1 MPSFERKGDSS
12 MSTVAP
18 STKSSRRGVR
28 IAIEVVLLLVL
39 LAAMAMSTKVV
50 KIGSGSD
57 TQTKEFEPEAYGK
70 KQFPKT
76 QAAIE
81 KRAVDAA
88 TLATAI
94 AKDPD
99 AAGKQYGIA
108 GGGVGPEMS
117 VKFTGVAGKED
128 SGVYEVKVPGLPDA
142 LLIRVQ
148 TGPAINGT
156 DLRDATGDISFG
168 QFTNQID
175 YQNAGYA
182 INSAMKKEV
191 LSKVDTAKLTGKT
204 VAVVGVF
211 QLINPNGWLVTP
223 VKLDVK

>member
-1 MPSFERKGDSS
+1 
-12 MSTVAP
+12 MSAVA
-18 STKSSRRGVR
+18 STKRHPNRGVR
-28 IAIEVVLLLVL
+28 LLIEVVLLLIL

-50 KIGSGSD
+50 KIGSGAD
-57 TQTKEFEPEAYGK
+57 TQTKEFEPEAYGN

-88 TLATAI
+88 TLAAAI
-94 AKDPD
+94 AKDQD
-99 AAGKQYGIA
+99 AAGKQYGVA
-108 GGGVGPEMS
+108 GGGIGPEMS

-128 SGVYEVKVPGLPDA
+128 SGVYEVKVPGLPDS

-182 INSAMKKEV
+182 INTAMKKQV
-191 LSKVDTAKLTGKT
+191 LAKVDTVKLTGKT
-204 VAVVGVF
+204 VSVVGVF
-211 QLINPNGWLVTP
+211 QLVNPNGWLVTP

>member
-1 MPSFERKGDSS
+1 
-12 MSTVAP
+12 MSAVA
-18 STKSSRRGVR
+18 SGKKQSGRGVR
-28 IAIEVVLLLVL
+28 LVIEVVLLLVL
-39 LAAMAMSTKVV
+39 LVAMAMSTKIV
-50 KIGSGSD
+50 KIGSGAD
-57 TQTKEFEPEAYGK
+57 TQTQVFEPAAYGK

-88 TLATAI
+88 TLAAAI
-94 AKDPD
+94 AKDQD
-99 AAGKQYGIA
+99 AAGKQYGVA

-117 VKFTGVAGKED
+117 VKLTGVAGKED
-128 SGVYEVKVPGLPDA
+128 SGVYEVKVPGIPDS

-182 INSAMKKEV
+182 INTEMKKEV
-191 LSKVDTAKLTGKT
+191 LAKVDTAKLTGKT
-204 VAVVGVF
+204 VSIVGVF
-211 QLINPNGWLVTP
+211 QLINPNGWLITP

>member
-1 MPSFERKGDSS
+1 
-12 MSTVAP
+12 MSAVASTHV
-18 STKSSRRGVR
+18 STKGQSRRGVR
-28 IAIEVVLLLVL
+28 VAIEIVLLLIL
-39 LAAMAMSTKVV
+39 LAAMALSTKVV
-50 KIGSGSD
+50 KIGSGAD
-57 TQTKEFEPEAYGK
+57 TQTQVFEPAAYGK

-88 TLATAI
+88 TLAAAI
-94 AKDPD
+94 AKDQD

-128 SGVYEVKVPGLPDA
+128 SGVYEIKVPGVPDT

-182 INSAMKKEV
+182 INAEMKKEV
-191 LSKVDTAKLTGKT
+191 LAKVDTAKLQGKT
-204 VAVVGVF
+204 VSVVGVF
-211 QLINPNGWLVTP
+211 QLINPNGWLITP
-223 VKLDVK
+223 VRLEVK

>member
-1 MPSFERKGDSS
+1 

-18 STKSSRRGVR
+18 TINRRSKRGVR
-28 IAIEVVLLLVL
+28 AAIAVVLAVILIV
-39 LAAMAMSTKVV
+39 AMALSTKAV
-50 KIGSGSD
+50 KIGSASD
-57 TQTKEFEPEAYGK
+57 AQVKVFDPAVYGEA
-70 KQFPKT
+70 QFPKT
-76 QAAIE
+76 QSAIE
-81 KRAVDAA
+81 AKAVSAD

-94 AKDPD
+94 AKDQD
-99 AAGKQYGIA
+99 AAGKQYGVA
-108 GGGVGPEMS
+108 GGGIGPEIS
-117 VKFTGVAGKED
+117 VKFDGVAGSED
-128 SGVYEVKVPGLPDA
+128 AGIYTVKVPNVPDSVV
-142 LLIRVQ
+142 IRVQ

-156 DLRDATGDISFG
+156 DLRDASGTISFE

-182 INSAMKKEV
+182 INTAMKKAV

-204 VAVVGVF
+204 ISVVGVF

>member
-1 MPSFERKGDSS
+1 M
-12 MSTVAP
+12 V
-18 STKSSRRGVR
+18 
-28 IAIEVVLLLVL
+28 IEIVL
-39 LAAMAMSTKVV
+39 LAILLVAMAMSTKLV
-50 KIGSGSD
+50 KIGSGADS
-57 TQTKEFEPEAYGK
+57 QTAQFEPAAYGK

-76 QAAIE
+76 RAAIE
-81 KRAVDAA
+81 KRAIAA
-88 TLATAI
+88 DTLAAAI

-99 AAGKQYGIA
+99 AAGKQYGVA

-128 SGVYEVKVPGLPDA
+128 SGVYEVKVPGLPDS
-142 LLIRVQ
+142 LVVRVQ

-156 DLRDATGDISFG
+156 DLRDDTGDITFG

-182 INSAMKKEV
+182 INSEMKKEV
-191 LSKVDTAKLTGKT
+191 LSKIDTAKLTGKT
-204 VAVVGVF
+204 LSVVGVF
-211 QLINPNGWLVTP
+211 QLVNPNGWLVTP

>member
-1 MPSFERKGDSS
+1 
-12 MSTVAP
+12 MSAVA
-18 STKSSRRGVR
+18 STKGQSNHRMRLV
-28 IAIEVVLLLVL
+28 IEIVLLVVL

-50 KIGSGSD
+50 KIGSGAD
-57 TQTKEFEPEAYGK
+57 TQTKEFEPDAYGK

-88 TLATAI
+88 TLAAAI
-94 AKDPD
+94 AKDQD
-99 AAGKQYGIA
+99 AAGKQYGVA

-117 VKFTGVAGKED
+117 VKFTGVVGKGD
-128 SGVYEVKVPGLPDA
+128 SGIYEVKVPGLPDA
-142 LLIRVQ
+142 LLIRMQ

-182 INSAMKKEV
+182 INSEMKKEV
-191 LSKVDTAKLTGKT
+191 LAKVDTAKLTGKT
-204 VAVVGVF
+204 VSVVGVF

>member
-1 MPSFERKGDSS
+1 M
-12 MSTVAP
+12 
-18 STKSSRRGVR
+18 
-28 IAIEVVLLLVL
+28 AIEIVLLVILLV
-39 LAAMAMSTKVV
+39 AMAMSTKLV
-50 KIGSGSD
+50 KIGSDADS
-57 TQTKEFEPEAYGK
+57 QTREFEPAAYGK

-88 TLATAI
+88 TLAAAI

-99 AAGKQYGIA
+99 AAGKQYGVA

-128 SGVYEVKVPGLPDA
+128 SGVYEVKVPGLPDS
-142 LLIRVQ
+142 LVVRVQ

-156 DLRDATGDISFG
+156 DLRDDTGDISFG

-182 INSAMKKEV
+182 INAEMKKEV
-191 LSKVDTAKLTGKT
+191 LSKIDTTKLTGKT
-204 VAVVGVF
+204 ISVVGVF
-211 QLINPNGWLVTP
+211 QLVNPDGWLVTP

>member
-1 MPSFERKGDSS
+1 
-12 MSTVAP
+12 MSTATSMKAP
-18 STKSSRRGVR
+18 PNHRVR
-28 IAIEVVLLLVL
+28 ATIEIVLLLAL
-39 LAAMAMSTKVV
+39 LVAMALSTKIV
-50 KIGSGSD
+50 KIGSGAD
-57 TQTKEFEPEAYGK
+57 TQTKEFEPGAYGQ

-76 QAAIE
+76 QAAID

-88 TLATAI
+88 TLAAAI

-99 AAGKQYGIA
+99 AAGKQYGVA

-128 SGVYEVKVPGLPDA
+128 SGVYEVKVPGLPDS
-142 LLIRVQ
+142 LVVRVQ

-182 INSAMKKEV
+182 INTEMKKQV
-191 LSKVDTAKLTGKT
+191 LSKVDTARLTGKT
-204 VAVVGVF
+204 VSVVGVF
-211 QLINPNGWLVTP
+211 QLINPNGWLITP

>member
-1 MPSFERKGDSS
+1 

-18 STKSSRRGVR
+18 TINRRSKRGVR
-28 IAIEVVLLLVL
+28 AAIAVVLAVILIV
-39 LAAMAMSTKVV
+39 AMALSTKAV
-50 KIGSGSD
+50 KIGSASD
-57 TQTKEFEPEAYGK
+57 AQVKVFDPAVYGEA
-70 KQFPKT
+70 QFPKT
-76 QAAIE
+76 QSAIE
-81 KRAVDAA
+81 AKAVSAD

-94 AKDPD
+94 AKDQD
-99 AAGKQYGIA
+99 AAGKQYGVAGGVA
-108 GGGVGPEMS
+108 GGGIGPEIS
-117 VKFTGVAGKED
+117 VKFDGVAGSED
-128 SGVYEVKVPGLPDA
+128 AGIYTVKVPNVPDSVV
-142 LLIRVQ
+142 IRVQ

-156 DLRDATGDISFG
+156 DLRDTTGTISFE

-182 INSAMKKEV
+182 INTAMKKAV

-204 VAVVGVF
+204 ISVVGVF

>member
-1 MPSFERKGDSS
+1 
-12 MSTVAP
+12 MSTVTP
-18 STKSSRRGVR
+18 SVKSHPKSGRRALLGTLPLV
-28 IAIEVVLLLVL
+28 ILLV
-39 LAAMAMSTKVV
+39 AMALSTKVV
-50 KIGSGSD
+50 KIGSGAD
-57 TQTKEFEPEAYGK
+57 TQTKEFEPAAYGK
-70 KQFPKT
+70 AQFPKT

-88 TLATAI
+88 TLVAAI
-94 AKDPD
+94 SKDAD

-156 DLRDATGDISFG
+156 DLRDATGDINFG

-182 INSAMKKEV
+182 INTEMKQQV
-191 LSKVDTAKLTGKT
+191 LSKIDAAKLAGKT
-204 VAVVGVF
+204 VSVVGVF

>member
-1 MPSFERKGDSS
+1 

-18 STKSSRRGVR
+18 TINRRSRRGVR
-28 IAIEVVLLLVL
+28 AAIAAGLAVVLIV
-39 LAAMAMSTKVV
+39 AMALSTKAV
-50 KIGSGSD
+50 KIGSAGD
-57 TQTKEFEPEAYGK
+57 TQVKAFDPAVYGEA
-70 KQFPKT
+70 QFPKT

-81 KRAVDAA
+81 GRAVSAD

-94 AKDPD
+94 AKDQD
-99 AAGKQYGIA
+99 AAGKQYGVA
-108 GGGVGPEMS
+108 GGGIGPEIS
-117 VKFTGVAGKED
+117 VKFTGVAGSED
-128 SGVYEVKVPGLPDA
+128 AGIYTVKVPNVPDSVI
-142 LLIRVQ
+142 IRVQ

-156 DLRDATGDISFG
+156 DLRDATGTISFE

-182 INSAMKKEV
+182 INTAMKKAV

-204 VAVVGVF
+204 ISVVGVF

-223 VKLDVK
+223 VKLDAK

>member
-1 MPSFERKGDSS
+1 

-18 STKSSRRGVR
+18 STKGRSRRSMRVV
-28 IAIEVVLLLVL
+28 IEVVLLVILLV
-39 LAAMAMSTKVV
+39 AMALGTKVV

-57 TQTKEFEPEAYGK
+57 ATSKEFEPAAYGK

-88 TLATAI
+88 TLAAAI
-94 AKDPD
+94 AKDQD

-128 SGVYEVKVPGLPDA
+128 SGVYEVKVPGLPDS

-182 INSAMKKEV
+182 INTEMKQEV
-191 LSKVDTAKLTGKT
+191 LSKVDTTKLTGKT
-204 VAVVGVF
+204 VSVVGVF
-211 QLINPNGWLVTP
+211 QLINPDGWLVTP

>member
-1 MPSFERKGDSS
+1 
-12 MSTVAP
+12 MSAVA
-18 STKSSRRGVR
+18 SGKKQSSRSVR
-28 IAIEVVLLLVL
+28 VVIEVVLLLIL
-39 LAAMAMSTKVV
+39 LVAMAMSTKIV
-50 KIGSGSD
+50 KIGSNAD
-57 TQTKEFEPEAYGK
+57 TQTQVFEPEAYGK

-88 TLATAI
+88 TLAAAI
-94 AKDPD
+94 AKDQD
-99 AAGKQYGIA
+99 AAGKQYGVA

-128 SGVYEVKVPGLPDA
+128 SGVYEVKVPGVPDT

-182 INSAMKKEV
+182 INTEMKKQV
-191 LSKVDTAKLTGKT
+191 LAKVDTAKLTGKT
-204 VAVVGVF
+204 VSIVGVF
-211 QLINPNGWLVTP
+211 QLINPNGWLITP

>member
-1 MPSFERKGDSS
+1 

-18 STKSSRRGVR
+18 TITRRSRRGVR
-28 IAIEVVLLLVL
+28 AAIAAGLAVVLIV
-39 LAAMAMSTKVV
+39 AMALSTKAV
-50 KIGSGSD
+50 KIGSAGD
-57 TQTKEFEPEAYGK
+57 TQVKAFDPAVYGEA
-70 KQFPKT
+70 QFPKT

-81 KRAVDAA
+81 GRAVSAD

-94 AKDPD
+94 AKDQD
-99 AAGKQYGIA
+99 AAGKQYGVA
-108 GGGVGPEMS
+108 GGGIGPEIS
-117 VKFTGVAGKED
+117 VKFTGVAGSED
-128 SGVYEVKVPGLPDA
+128 AGIYTVKVPNVPDSVI
-142 LLIRVQ
+142 IRVQ

-156 DLRDATGDISFG
+156 DLRDATGTISFE

-182 INSAMKKEV
+182 INTAMKKAV

-204 VAVVGVF
+204 ISVVGVF

>member
-1 MPSFERKGDSS
+1 
-12 MSTVAP
+12 MSTIAP
-18 STKSSRRGVR
+18 STKGHPRRGMR
-28 IAIEVVLLLVL
+28 LAIEVVLLVILLV
-39 LAAMAMSTKVV
+39 AMALSTKVV
-50 KIGSGSD
+50 KIGSDADSQ
-57 TQTKEFEPEAYGK
+57 TQQFDPAAYGK

-88 TLATAI
+88 TLAAAI
-94 AKDPD
+94 AKDQD
-99 AAGKQYGIA
+99 AAGKQYGVA

-117 VKFTGVAGKED
+117 VKFTGVAGKSD
-128 SGVYEVKVPGLPDA
+128 GGVYEVKVPGLPDS

-156 DLRDATGDISFG
+156 DLRDDTG
-168 QFTNQID
+168 TNQID

-182 INSAMKKEV
+182 INSEMKKEV
-191 LSKVDTAKLTGKT
+191 LSKIDTTKLTGKT
-204 VAVVGVF
+204 ISVVGVF

-223 VKLDVK
+223 AKLEVK

>member
-1 MPSFERKGDSS
+1 
-12 MSTVAP
+12 MSAIA
-18 STKSSRRGVR
+18 STKKPSNHRMRVV
-28 IAIEVVLLLVL
+28 IEIVLLLVL

-50 KIGSGSD
+50 KIGSGAD
-57 TQTKEFEPEAYGK
+57 TQTQQFEPEAYGK

-88 TLATAI
+88 TLAAAI
-94 AKDPD
+94 AKDQD
-99 AAGKQYGIA
+99 AAGKQYGVA

-182 INSAMKKEV
+182 INTEMKKQV
-191 LSKVDTAKLTGKT
+191 LAKVDTAKLTGKT
-204 VAVVGVF
+204 VSVVGVF
-211 QLINPNGWLVTP
+211 QLINPNGWLITP
-223 VKLDVK
+223 VKLEVK

>member
-1 MPSFERKGDSS
+1 MN
-12 MSTVAP
+12 TVA
-18 STKSSRRGVR
+18 SSKGHARRGVR
-28 IAIEVVLLLVL
+28 MAIEIVLLVILLV
-39 LAAMAMSTKVV
+39 AMALSTKVV
-50 KIGSGSD
+50 KIGSDADS
-57 TQTKEFEPEAYGK
+57 QTKEFEPAAYGK

-88 TLATAI
+88 TLAAAI

-99 AAGKQYGIA
+99 AAGKQYGMA

-117 VKFTGVAGKED
+117 VKFTGVAGKQD
-128 SGVYEVKVPGLPDA
+128 SGVYEVKVPGLPDS
-142 LLIRVQ
+142 LIVRVQ

-156 DLRDATGDISFG
+156 DLRDDTGDISFG

-182 INSAMKKEV
+182 INAEMKKEV
-191 LSKVDTAKLTGKT
+191 LSKIDTTKLTGKT
-204 VAVVGVF
+204 VSVVGVF

>member
-1 MPSFERKGDSS
+1 

-18 STKSSRRGVR
+18 TINRRSKRGVR
-28 IAIEVVLLLVL
+28 AAIAVVLAVILIV
-39 LAAMAMSTKVV
+39 AMALSTKAV
-50 KIGSGSD
+50 KIGSASD
-57 TQTKEFEPEAYGK
+57 AQVKVFDPAVYGEA
-70 KQFPKT
+70 QFPKT
-76 QAAIE
+76 QSAIE
-81 KRAVDAA
+81 AKAVSAD

-94 AKDPD
+94 AKDQD
-99 AAGKQYGIA
+99 AAGKQYGVA
-108 GGGVGPEMS
+108 GGGIGPEIS
-117 VKFTGVAGKED
+117 VKFDGVAGSED
-128 SGVYEVKVPGLPDA
+128 AGIYTVKVPNVPDSVV
-142 LLIRVQ
+142 IRVQ

-156 DLRDATGDISFG
+156 DLRDTTGTISFE

-182 INSAMKKEV
+182 INTAMKKAV

-204 VAVVGVF
+204 ISVVGVF

>member
-1 MPSFERKGDSS
+1 
-12 MSTVAP
+12 MSAIAP
-18 STKSSRRGVR
+18 SMKGRARRKVR
-28 IAIEVVLLLVL
+28 IVIEIVLLVILLV
-39 LAAMAMSTKVV
+39 AMAMSTKLV
-50 KIGSGSD
+50 KIGSDADS
-57 TQTKEFEPEAYGK
+57 QAKEFDPAAYGQ

-88 TLATAI
+88 TLAAAI

-99 AAGKQYGIA
+99 AAGKQYGVA

-128 SGVYEVKVPGLPDA
+128 SGVYEVKVPGLPDS
-142 LLIRVQ
+142 LVVRVQ

-156 DLRDATGDISFG
+156 DLRDDTGDISFG

-182 INSAMKKEV
+182 INAEMKKEV
-191 LSKVDTAKLTGKT
+191 LSKIDTTRLTGKT
-204 VAVVGVF
+204 ISVVGVF
-211 QLINPNGWLVTP
+211 QLVNPNGWLVTP

>member
-1 MPSFERKGDSS
+1 MNA
-12 MSTVAP
+12 VA
-18 STKSSRRGVR
+18 STKGSSSRGLR
-28 IAIEVVLLLVL
+28 IAIEVIVVLVVLV
-39 LAAMAMSTKVV
+39 AMAMSTKVV
-50 KIGSGSD
+50 KIGSGPDATS
-57 TQTKEFEPEAYGK
+57 KEFEPAAYGA

-76 QAAIE
+76 QAAIS

-88 TLATAI
+88 TLAAAI
-94 AKDPD
+94 AKDQD

-108 GGGVGPEMS
+108 GGGIGPEMS
-117 VKFTGVAGKED
+117 VKFTGVAGNDD
-128 SGVYEVKVPGLPDA
+128 SGIYDVKVPGLPDT
-142 LLIRVQ
+142 LKIRVQ

-182 INSAMKKEV
+182 INAEMKKQV
-191 LSKVDTAKLTGKT
+191 LSKVDTAKLSGKT
-204 VAVVGVF
+204 IEVTGVF
-211 QLINPNGWLVTP
+211 QLVNPNGWLVTP

>member
-1 MPSFERKGDSS
+1 VPMSAVTSS
-12 MSTVAP
+12 KSTN
-18 STKSSRRGVR
+18 STKKHSSRGTRL
-28 IAIEVVLLLVL
+28 AIEVVLLLIL
-39 LAAMAMSTKVV
+39 LVAMAMSTKIV
-50 KIGSGSD
+50 KIGSGAD
-57 TQTKEFEPEAYGK
+57 TQTQVFEPAAYGK

-88 TLATAI
+88 TLAAAI
-94 AKDPD
+94 AKDQD
-99 AAGKQYGIA
+99 AAGKQYGVA

-128 SGVYEVKVPGLPDA
+128 SGVYEVKVPGVPDA

-182 INSAMKKEV
+182 INTEMKKEV
-191 LSKVDTAKLTGKT
+191 LAKVDTARLTGKT
-204 VAVVGVF
+204 VSVVGVF
-211 QLINPNGWLVTP
+211 QLINPNGWLITP

>member
-1 MPSFERKGDSS
+1 MSAMTPSIKHQG
-12 MSTVAP
+12 
-18 STKSSRRGVR
+18 KRGMRVV
-28 IAIEVVLLLVL
+28 IGVVLLAIL
-39 LAAMAMSTKVV
+39 LIAMAMSTKIV
-50 KIGSGSD
+50 KIGSGAD

-88 TLATAI
+88 ALAAAI
-94 AKDPD
+94 AKDQD

-108 GGGVGPEMS
+108 GGGIGPEMS
-117 VKFTGVAGKED
+117 VKFSGVAGKED
-128 SGVYEVKVPGLPDA
+128 SGVYEVKVPGLPDS
-142 LLIRVQ
+142 LVIRVQ

-182 INSAMKKEV
+182 INTEMKKQV

-204 VAVVGVF
+204 VDVVGVF

-223 VKLDVK
+223 VKLDAK